1 MQSGTG
7 AKLWLLRALNEL
19 RDIRATPG
27 RIVCTLPVT
36 KRVQN
41 RYNTLHGGCIGA
53 HLLSTLLS
61 ICEGVR

>member
-1 MQSGTG
+1 MQQVLR
-7 AKLWLLRALNEL
+7 KLWLRRALNGL
-19 RDIRATPG
+19 KDIRATPG

-53 HLLSTLLS
+53 QLLGALLY
-61 ICEGVR
+61 IYV